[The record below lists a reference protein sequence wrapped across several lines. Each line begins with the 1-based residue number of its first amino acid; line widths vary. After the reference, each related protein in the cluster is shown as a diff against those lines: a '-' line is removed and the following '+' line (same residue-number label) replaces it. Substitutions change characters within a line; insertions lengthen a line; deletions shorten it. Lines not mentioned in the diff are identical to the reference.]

1 MQVTLFM
8 TDSCT
13 HQDDARTL
21 VDEAI
26 AEAGAEIDAEIELE
40 VVTVRTDEEAHQARV
55 LGSPTIRV
63 DGHDIEYQEQEPEE
77 THPGCRYYNTPG
89 GWKPLPEKALLL
101 SAIRRVAAAG

>member
-1 MQVTLFM
+1 MQVSLFM
-8 TDSCT
+8 TESCT
-13 HQDDARTL
+13 HQDEARAL

-26 AEAGAEIDAEIELE
+26 AETASEAGVEVDLE
-40 VVTVRTDEEAHQARV
+40 VITVRTDEEAHDARI

-63 DGHDIEYQEQEPEE
+63 DGHDIEYQDQEPEE

-89 GWKPLPEKALLL
+89 GWKPLPEKTLLV